1 MIKIFKLIRKSYF
14 RAYGQEILP
23 DLISRINAAIENLKN
38 QPEESEKYGNLDT
51 GILLPFFIVAFFT
64 I

>member
-23 DLISRINAAIENLKN
+23 DLISRINTAIENLKN

-51 GILLPFFIVAFFT
+51 GILLPFFMIAFFT